1 MAMLDDA
8 ERIAMYG
15 SIEKFQPSIG
25 DKNPWPKSL
34 QPIVTKKINE
44 TLAMVA
50 KAAKASKGD
59 LSDLR
64 EALEVFAVYHLVGP
78 RNFALLPD
86 LSRLQQV
93 GYASRWLASDRE
105 FPDPLLYRQL
115 SCNLFAV
122 QGESFFRAHS

>member
-1 MAMLDDA
+1 MLDDA

-25 DKNPWPKSL
+25 DKNSWPKSL
-34 QPIVTKKINE
+34 QPIVTKKIIE
-44 TLAMVA
+44 TLAMV
-50 KAAKASKGD
+50 AKASKGD

-86 LSRLQQV
+86 LSRLQQA
-93 GYASRWLASDRE
+93 GYGFPLACFRPGISGSAS
-105 FPDPLLYRQL
+105 FQTL

>member
-1 MAMLDDA
+1 MLDDA

-34 QPIVTKKINE
+34 QPIVTKKVIE

-86 LSRLQQV
+86 LSRFAASWLCFPLACFRPGISGSASFQTTELQ
-93 GYASRWLASDRE
+93 SLRRSK
-105 FPDPLLYRQL
+105 
-115 SCNLFAV
+115 
-122 QGESFFRAHS
+122 GESFFRAHS